1 MRAVP
6 AVVGATGA
14 GVVGKWRELGEHRVL
29 IELAFRGRVLTP
41 LESDD
46 TEALD
51 PTVSKRRV
59 VRALERGGTTETQ
72 ELTYQHGPSCP

>member
-1 MRAVP
+1 MCAVST
-6 AVVGATGA
+6 VVGATGA
-14 GVVGKWRELGEHRVL
+14 GVVGKWRELGEHWVL

-51 PTVSKRRV
+51 PTMS
-59 VRALERGGTTETQ
+59 Q
-72 ELTYQHGPSCP
+72 